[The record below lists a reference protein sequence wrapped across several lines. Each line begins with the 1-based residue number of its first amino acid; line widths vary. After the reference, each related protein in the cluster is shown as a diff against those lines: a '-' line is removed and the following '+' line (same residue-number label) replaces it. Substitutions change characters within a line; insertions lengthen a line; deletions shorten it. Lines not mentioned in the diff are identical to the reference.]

1 MTLRALSACP
11 LSRLRAPT
19 YAEPVEASVAAAAIA
34 TVVVRRG
41 ARMPTRTSLGGI
53 FWEPR
58 VATNVGASQCGIKS
72 GIEIDSLI
80 VEMNRACQAKV
91 AVPLKQTANPG
102 LYQRRRKWWR

>member
-19 YAEPVEASVAAAAIA
+19 YAEPVDASVAAAAMA

-41 ARMPTRTSLGGI
+41 ARMPTRTSLGAI
-53 FWEPR
+53 FWDTR
-58 VATNVGASQCGIKS
+58 VATNTGGSQCGIKS

-91 AVPLKQTANPG
+91 SVTLKQTAARG
-102 LYQRRRKWWR
+102 STKA

>member
-19 YAEPVEASVAAAAIA
+19 YAEPVDASVAAAARA

-53 FWEPR
+53 FWDTR
-58 VATNVGASQCGIKS
+58 VATDVSGSQCGIKS
-72 GIEIDSLI
+72 GIEIESLI

-91 AVPLKQTANPG
+91 SEPLKQTADRG
-102 LYQRRRKWWR
+102 STKA

>member
-1 MTLRALSACP
+1 M
-11 LSRLRAPT
+11 
-19 YAEPVEASVAAAAIA
+19 AAAAIA

-53 FWEPR
+53 FWETR

-91 AVPLKQTANPG
+91 AVPLKQTATPG
-102 LYQRRRKWWR
+102 LYKGVGSGGDDGTQ